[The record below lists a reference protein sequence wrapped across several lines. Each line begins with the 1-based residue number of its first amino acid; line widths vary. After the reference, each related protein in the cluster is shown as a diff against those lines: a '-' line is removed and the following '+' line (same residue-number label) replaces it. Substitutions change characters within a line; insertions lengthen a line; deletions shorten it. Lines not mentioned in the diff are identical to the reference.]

1 MIKTQ
6 LLLSRMHLSGT
17 KPPIFPYITPILPF
31 LTPILPYITLHYPI
45 LPYIALYYPSLHFPY
60 PILRHPIVKNYV
72 YAGVFFAVNR
82 FSCWILLYKLI
93 VSFSIKDIIICNVNS
108 ENGFS
113 QQHKRFLTRYVSV
126 IFFWGFL
133 WPVFLHYTCIN
144 FAIAVSDHIN
154 NNF

>member
-1 MIKTQ
+1 M
-6 LLLSRMHLSGT
+6 LSRMHLSGT

-31 LTPILPYITLHYPI
+31 LTPILHYITLYYHILPYITLLFTFLTLSY
-45 LPYIALYYPSLHFPY
+45 ATRSS
-60 PILRHPIVKNYV
+60 KNYV
-72 YAGVFFAVNR
+72 YAGVVFAVNR

-113 QQHKRFLTRYVSV
+113 QQHKRFLTRYVSL

-144 FAIAVSDHIN
+144 FAIAVSDHKN